1 MAADRHKRGDPVY
14 PRVSAPSVV
23 KFLLVP
29 VQKVAGEFDR
39 SHYRRK
45 GIGYLLHV
53 RLLAELSP
61 ITHRL
66 RELLEFVQSWT

>member
-45 GIGYLLHV
+45 GIGYLLRV
-53 RLLAELSP
+53 RLLAEIGRRAAEETFLDQEDQ
-61 ITHRL
+61 T
-66 RELLEFVQSWT
+66 